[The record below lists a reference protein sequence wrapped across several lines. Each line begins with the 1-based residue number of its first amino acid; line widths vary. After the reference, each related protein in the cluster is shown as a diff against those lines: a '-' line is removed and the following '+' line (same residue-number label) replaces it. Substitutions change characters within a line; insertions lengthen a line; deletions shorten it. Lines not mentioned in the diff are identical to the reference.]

1 MARTESTQRLRLGS
15 IAPDFAL
22 PDAHGKTW
30 SMAQIATGKPLLVV
44 FACNHCPYVI
54 HLRSALGALAT
65 EFLGRGVNFVAINSN
80 DSQSHPDDSPEH
92 MPAFA
97 QSAGWNFPYLV
108 DATQQVA
115 HAWHAACT
123 PDFFLVNATGK
134 LAYAGQ
140 FDSSRPKSETP
151 ITGSDLRA
159 ALEAVISGRPVPT
172 PQIPSLGCNIK
183 WIPGNEPKS

>member
-1 MARTESTQRLRLGS
+1 MARTASTQRLPLGAS
-15 IAPDFAL
+15 APSFSL
-22 PDAHGKTW
+22 PDAQGRSW
-30 SMAQIATGKPLLVV
+30 SMAEIAAGKPLVVV

-54 HLRSALGALAT
+54 HLRNALGSLAT
-65 EFLGRGVNFVAINSN
+65 EFLARGVNFVAINSN
-80 DSQSHPDDSPEH
+80 DSQSHPDDSPQH

-97 QSAGWNFPYLV
+97 ESAGWTFPSLI

-159 ALEAVISGRPVPT
+159 ALEAVISGRPPPT

>member
-1 MARTESTQRLRLGS
+1 MARTESTQRLPLGAP
-15 IAPDFAL
+15 APDFSL
-22 PDAHGKTW
+22 PDALGKTW
-30 SMAQIATGKPLLVV
+30 SKAQIASGRPLVVV

-54 HLRSALGALAT
+54 HLRTALGALAT
-65 EFLGRGVNFVAINSN
+65 EFLARGVNFVAINSN

-92 MPAFA
+92 MPSFA
-97 QSAGWNFPYLV
+97 QSAGWHFPYLI

-123 PDFFLVNATGK
+123 PDFFLIDAAGK

-151 ITGSDLRA
+151 ITGSDLRT
-159 ALEAVISGRPVPT
+159 ALEAVISGRPAPT